1 MSFLHKSFKTTESG
15 QYSAKKTP
23 WYHVFKVPFILD
35 CGLMFLYHWKDTG
48 PPKSMRIK
56 VNDSAHGMFCLICQW
71 HSVPIIMCHSVS
83 IIMCHSVSIIRCHS
97 VPIIMCHYVPFSA
110 ILCQLWWFVANATEF
125 FNNHTNFVGEWV
137 SCRILHHLD
146 SHYVLM

>member
-1 MSFLHKSFKTTESG
+1 MSFLHKSFKTTKSG

-56 VNDSAHGMFCLICQW
+56 VNESAHGMFCLNWQ
-71 HSVPIIMCHSVS
+71 CHPVS
-83 IIMCHSVSIIRCHS
+83 IIMCHSVPITMSHS
-97 VPIIMCHYVPFSA
+97 VPFSA
-110 ILCQLWWFVANATEF
+110 ILCQLWWFIANATEV